1 MYIKESEIQR
11 IFNDRNWAVAKAYQR
26 KDVIEHLD
34 IEENQMR
41 EWYEVSADV
50 EVFTYN
56 NHVELILS
64 KTGDIISFSC
74 ECRYCEDEVAC
85 GHIGVVLLFLHDLK
99 PTGYPYHYD
108 ASIKT

>member
-41 EWYEVSADV
+41 EW
-50 EVFTYN
+50 
-56 NHVELILS
+56 
-64 KTGDIISFSC
+64 
-74 ECRYCEDEVAC
+74 
-85 GHIGVVLLFLHDLK
+85 
-99 PTGYPYHYD
+99 
-108 ASIKT
+108 

>member
-64 KTGDIISFSC
+64 KTPD
-74 ECRYCEDEVAC
+74 
-85 GHIGVVLLFLHDLK
+85 
-99 PTGYPYHYD
+99 
-108 ASIKT
+108 